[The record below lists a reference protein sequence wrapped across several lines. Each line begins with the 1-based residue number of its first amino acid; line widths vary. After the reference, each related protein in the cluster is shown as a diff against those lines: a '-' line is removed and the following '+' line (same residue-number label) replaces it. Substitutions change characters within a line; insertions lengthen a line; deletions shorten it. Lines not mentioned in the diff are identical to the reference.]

1 MKRQSYPDDVTDQEW
16 DLIKG
21 WVTHQA
27 NPRGRGNTLSVRCL
41 MRFFI
46 YCDRDAAG
54 GCYLMIF
61 LPGNRSM
68 LNLANGNG
76 WVPL

>member
-27 NPRGRGNTLSVRCL
+27 NPRGRKGKYSKRE
-41 MRFFI
+41 
-46 YCDRDAAG
+46 
-54 GCYLMIF
+54 
-61 LPGNRSM
+61 M
-68 LNLANGNG
+68 LIAIGMQLEI
-76 WVPL
+76 VTS